1 MIRQIEKA
9 EAKMMAMVRPRISRG
24 ICRLKTFTWCC
35 PFIRFQIIRSRSVKL
50 VVLIPPPV
58 EPGEA
63 PMNMRIIMTRIVGL
77 VSWPMSTVLNP
88 AVRGVIDWKRESRN
102 CVCQGTPFRM

>member
-1 MIRQIEKA
+1 M
-9 EAKMMAMVRPRISRG
+9 
-24 ICRLKTFTWCC
+24 
-35 PFIRFQIIRSRSVKL
+35 KL

-63 PMNMRIIMTRIVGL
+63 PMNMRMIMTRIVGL

-102 CVCQGTPFRM
+102 CVWPGDALQDMIRLEQIEESRPRQDQDAGGHEDDLRVEREPLLASPGDAR